1 MKKKIDELSVGIT
14 EIKDEL
20 RRLRESNEFLFN
32 KLNVTD
38 LSAPELFIMV
48 GIS

>member
-1 MKKKIDELSVGIT
+1 MEKKIDELSVGIT

-20 RRLRESNEFLFN
+20 RRLRESNEFLSN
-32 KLNVTD
+32 KLNVTG
-38 LSAPELFIMV
+38 LSAPESFIMV

>member
-1 MKKKIDELSVGIT
+1 MKKKIDELSIGIT

-20 RRLRESNEFLFN
+20 RRLREFNEFLSN
-32 KLNVTD
+32 KLNETG
-38 LSAPELFIMV
+38 LSVPESFIMV